1 LLFYRAITIENLKSP
16 FITLDLKTAD
26 LDSYLGICKRYFS
39 LITVTN
45 NTKLMAQATG
55 QGAFPLTAIK
65 DTFEFRAAGITL
77 EFNPIANQM
86 TILQGGTRNVLTK
99 SNLKLKDLVL
109 GIFTISNSLLRHLII

>member
-1 LLFYRAITIENLKSP
+1 
-16 FITLDLKTAD
+16 
-26 LDSYLGICKRYFS
+26 
-39 LITVTN
+39 
-45 NTKLMAQATG
+45 MAQATG
-55 QGAFPLTAIK
+55 QGAFPLTAIRK

-109 GIFTISNSLLRHLII
+109 GIFTISNSLLPFNYLGVAKSSCSYYLYATRRSSSEDFRF